1 MGSAMDAARQTVHC
15 HGPKDGAFCNLYC
28 TLGKNVQACGND
40 DCMCARDELGRVV
53 LGDVITAIDGRPTK
67 LQRELFEVLDEKRPG
82 DTIKVEVLRG
92 SERKTI
98 PVTLGGRD
106 VVGTE

>member
-1 MGSAMDAARQTVHC
+1 VRGVVNTAHSGNRESLSNC
-15 HGPKDGAFCNLYC
+15 DGI
-28 TLGKNVQACGND
+28 
-40 DCMCARDELGRVV
+40 CARDELGRVV
-53 LGDVITAIDGRPTK
+53 LGDVITAINGRPTK

-92 SERKTI
+92 SEKQTI